1 MFGFNRRGRK
11 AASNNIEIEEGKT
24 YLALDIGT
32 EFIKTALFR
41 IADNG
46 IEIIGYDR
54 APQKQNAMRGALI
67 INLEEVIDVV
77 DVSVGHALHMAEEIL
92 GERVPVP
99 EDVVLGIAGE
109 LVKGVPIVVNVEREQ
124 PDVKINQEEIDDIV
138 DQIKEQT
145 FTNARE
151 EIALD
156 TGIKTSQIQE
166 ISTSVN
172 SVYIDGIKVDSPL
185 GFKGQDLVYRV
196 FSTFAPKIHLDS
208 IKEVADAL
216 NLNILRVV
224 VEPYSLSLA
233 VEGARDEK
241 FSGIFIDVGGGTTD
255 IAVVEQGAIVGTKMF
270 AFGGRVFT
278 KRLEEDLGLDY
289 IEAEKMKR
297 TYSNGGLSEYDAKRV
312 RQALEKDM
320 PIWLDGVEISL
331 SEFDDISTFPGQI
344 YLCGGGGLLPEMQQ
358 KLMAHPWLQVLP
370 FGKFPKVNYLYPNQ
384 VQNVEDITRK
394 ATTLMDVPP
403 LALARMV
410 LE

>member
-1 MFGFNRRGRK
+1 MFGLGKRSQN
-11 AASNNIEIEEGKT
+11 AAQNKVEVEVGKT
-24 YLALDIGT
+24 YLSLDIGT

-41 IADNG
+41 IGDNG
-46 IEIIGYDR
+46 IEVIGYDR
-54 APQKQNAMRGALI
+54 APQKQNSMRGALI

-77 DVSVGHALHMAEEIL
+77 DVSVGHAMHMAEEVL
-92 GERVPVP
+92 GEEVPVP

-124 PDVKINQEEIDDIV
+124 PDTKITQDEIDDIV

-145 FTNARE
+145 FANAKE

-166 ISTSVN
+166 ISTNVN

-208 IKEVADAL
+208 IAEVAEAL

-224 VEPYSLSLA
+224 VEPYALSLA
-233 VEGARDEK
+233 IENAREEK

-255 IAVVEQGAIVGTKMF
+255 IAVVDQGAIVGTKMF

-278 KRLEEDLGLDY
+278 KRLETDLGLDY

-297 TYSNGGLSEYDAKRV
+297 TYSNGGLSEFDAKRV

-320 PIWLDGVEISL
+320 SIWLDGVEISL
-331 SEFDDISTFPGQI
+331 AEFDDISTFPSQI
-344 YLCGGGGLLPEMQQ
+344 YLCGGGGLLPEIQS
-358 KLMAHPWLQVLP
+358 KLMSHPWLQVLP
-370 FGKFPKVNYLYPNQ
+370 FGKFPKVNYFYPNE

-403 LALARMV
+403 LALSRMV